1 MNAPETPSR
10 TRFTDRFAFLFIV
23 VVFALTLLL
32 LVDVVDAATGWQEVL
47 SIAVTM
53 LTGGML
59 LLAINASGVR
69 HRFLVIGR
77 IIVVATL
84 VVAIGT
90 AFVGGL
96 SPVITGF
103 WVLLVVA
110 APVLVLRR
118 ILEHQV
124 VTSET
129 LFGAVSVYLL
139 LAIAGTYIFLFIQ
152 AASGSLYFGTK
163 EPTTAF
169 AYFSLVTITTL
180 GYGDLSPVDVVARA
194 SAGLLAVTGQVY
206 LVVIVARLVAM
217 YSGGSLRARRRHV
230 DDGAEGPDP
239 GDAAA

>member
-1 MNAPETPSR
+1 MTEQEPTP
-10 TRFTDRFAFLFIV
+10 TRFIDRFVFLCAI

-32 LVDVVDAATGWQEVL
+32 LVDMVDAATGWQEAL

-77 IIVVATL
+77 IIVLATL
-84 VVAIGT
+84 VVAVGT

-110 APVLVLRR
+110 APILVLRR
-118 ILEHQV
+118 VLEHQV

-139 LAIAGTYIFLFIQ
+139 LAIAGTYVFLFIQ
-152 AASGSLYFGTK
+152 TASGNLYFGTK

-180 GYGDLSPVDVVARA
+180 GYGDLSPVDAVARA

-206 LVVIVARLVAM
+206 LVVIVARLVSM
-217 YSGGSLRARRRHV
+217 YSGVSLRSQRRRT
-230 DDGAEGPDP
+230 DDGTEAADS
-239 GDAAA
+239 GDAA